1 MLSKSSFHILLLG
14 SLSLGTACQKSS
26 SNKKTA
32 DAETPTTATLP
43 LQDPSLPTVPGPGTV
58 SPTNP
63 DGSPIAVNPTL
74 PDPNNP
80 STGTE
85 PLEPGGP
92 AQPANP
98 TTPDP
103 EPIPLPPVIA
113 PTELAVKET
122 QFWVY
127 TKKDN
132 QLNFNTPWDSTEG
145 DAIERD
151 GQKLPDYATS
161 CLEAAQKKYD
171 TLAGK
176 QSFKDKMLPLLALGA
191 TPQLTFLTI
200 VVDNK
205 NERDNLRK
213 LDRDA
218 YFWHWNDPAKKPV
231 LTMNIYEKG
240 SWVWEVI
247 ASPGSCV
254 QPDEKELLRYLDYA
268 AKRFAEKGAK
278 S

>member
-1 MLSKSSFHILLLG
+1 MLSKSSFTILLLG

-32 DAETPTTATLP
+32 DTDTGTPATLP
-43 LQDPSLPTVPGPGTV
+43 LQDPSNPAVPGPGN
-58 SPTNP
+58 PTNP
-63 DGSPIAVNPTL
+63 DGSPVAVNPSL
-74 PDPNNP
+74 PDPNSP
-80 STGTE
+80 SIGTE
-85 PLEPGGP
+85 PVEPGGP
-92 AQPANP
+92 TAP
-98 TTPDP
+98 TTPVP
-103 EPIPLPPVIA
+103 AEPTPVPPVVA

-132 QLNFNTPWDSTEG
+132 ELSFNTPWDSTEG

-151 GQKLPDYATS
+151 REKLPAFATT
-161 CLEAAQKKYD
+161 CLDAAQKQYE
-171 TLAGK
+171 TLAAK
-176 QSFKDKMLPLLALGA
+176 QTFKDKMLPLLALGA
-191 TPQLTFLTI
+191 TAELTFLTI

-205 NERDNLRK
+205 SERDNLRK

-231 LTMNIYEKG
+231 LAMNIYEKG

-254 QPDEKELLRYLDYA
+254 QPSEKELLRYLDYA
-268 AKRFAEKGAK
+268 AKRFAERGAK
-278 S
+278 T

>member
-1 MLSKSSFHILLLG
+1 MLGKNPSPFLYLLLG
-14 SLSLGTACQKSS
+14 GLCLGTACQKSS
-26 SNKKTA
+26 SSKKSP
-32 DAETPTTATLP
+32 ESQTPETATLP
-43 LQDPSLPTVPGPGTV
+43 LQDPSNPAANPVPV
-58 SPTNP
+58 
-63 DGSPIAVNPTL
+63 
-74 PDPNNP
+74 DPNTP
-80 STGTE
+80 VIGSE
-85 PLEPGGP
+85 PVEPGGP
-92 AQPANP
+92 SEP
-98 TTPDP
+98 TTPTVP
-103 EPIPLPPVIA
+103 EPIPEPPVIP
-113 PTELAVKET
+113 PTELSVKET

-132 QLNFNTPWDSTEG
+132 QLSFNTPWDTAEG
-145 DAIERD
+145 DGIERD
-151 GQKLPDYATS
+151 AEKLPDYAKS
-161 CLEAAQKKYD
+161 CLESAVKSYQ
-171 TLAGK
+171 TLSLK
-176 QSFKDKMLPLLALGA
+176 QSFKDKMIPLLALGA

-218 YFWHWNDPAKKPV
+218 YFWHWNDPSKKPV
-231 LTMNIYEKG
+231 LTMNVYEKG
-240 SWVWEVI
+240 TWVWEVI